1 MNMLHEY
8 DIHEFHN
15 KQETKRVFS
24 SEFTFE
30 TKFESKLFLI
40 TKEIELQLFCSQKKR
55 NKKTN
60 SSYKK

>member
-1 MNMLHEY
+1 MN

-15 KQETKRVFS
+15 KHETKRVFS

>member
-30 TKFESKLFLI
+30 TKFESKLFLM